1 MNAEFFEA
9 LAMLEKERGL
19 PADYLL
25 EKIKN
30 AIVIA
35 VKKDYEVEDENVSV
49 VIEPDQGKF
58 SVSLLKTVVEEVE
71 DPATEISLEEAQ
83 QKKKSCKAG
92 DEYAIPLKTK
102 DFGRIAAQ
110 TAKHVIRQGLKEAER
125 SQMYAEMQSKAHEI
139 ISAVVTN
146 IEPVKGIVTLEL
158 GKGGV
163 ATLPRNEQVAG
174 EELREGQHVKVYVV
188 DVMETERGPRMMIS
202 RTHPGLVK
210 RMFEMEV
217 PEIFDGT
224 VEIKAISREAGARTK
239 MAVWSKDE
247 NVDPVGACIGP
258 RGQRVANIV
267 EELGG
272 EKIDIV
278 RWSEDPA
285 QFISAALS
293 PATVVGVELLEGDTK
308 SCRVTVPDHQLSLAI
323 GNKGQ
328 NARLC
333 ARLTGYNI
341 PLRRCNGCGESKPK
355 KELVRVVRAGDG
367 TVSLDLTGKKPGRGA
382 YVCPSA
388 ACLAK
393 ARKAGRIARALEVS
407 IPEEIYD
414 AMAAEIEKAGAQK
427 GETHAG

>member
-341 PLRRCNGCGESKPK
+341 DIRPESGDYGEEPPMK
-355 KELVRVVRAGDG
+355 K
-367 TVSLDLTGKKPGRGA
+367 T
-382 YVCPSA
+382 
-388 ACLAK
+388 
-393 ARKAGRIARALEVS
+393 
-407 IPEEIYD
+407 PEP
-414 AMAAEIEKAGAQK
+414 AAEE
-427 GETHAG
+427 